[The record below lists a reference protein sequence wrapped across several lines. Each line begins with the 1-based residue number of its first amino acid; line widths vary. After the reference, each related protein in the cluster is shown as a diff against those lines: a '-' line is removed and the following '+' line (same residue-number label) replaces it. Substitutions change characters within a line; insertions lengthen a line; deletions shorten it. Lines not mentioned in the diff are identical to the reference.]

1 MTQSGH
7 GQEGQSWGQPAGRP
21 WGPPPPQAAPGED
34 PAASPTP
41 DAVTDPATQYLRPVA
56 PDAATDPATQYL
68 RPVAP
73 DAATDPATQYLRPVP
88 PVSSPLPP
96 ESPAESTQFLG
107 TGFGAQP
114 PQGYGRPQPQGYGQ
128 APQGYGQP
136 QPQGYGQPYASQ
148 QYQPEPQPP
157 HQHQPPRQPDPDAEA
172 TQYIPPV
179 PGHTGPP
186 AEFDNLFRDGAAG
199 GTQQMPRYEEPARRH
214 QPQQAQHPRPPHPQ
228 QHARPQHQ
236 APPQQSWSD
245 PAGRPD
251 PYDGYDDEPRRRSSK
266 LPLVAAVVV
275 GCAVVGLGAGA
286 LLGGG
291 EDPDGR
297 TDKTGVA
304 AAASSPTP
312 ERTSAAPAPDPVKTQ
327 AEGLDKLLADSN
339 DSRAAVIRSVENIKR
354 CQKLDEA
361 ATDLR
366 EAAGQRRELVTRLGS
381 TPIDKLPHH
390 ADLAA
395 ALTTAWQAS
404 AKADD
409 HYAAWAEQVKKP
421 KNCKDGKARNTG
433 STASAAGASSEATLA
448 KRKAAGLWNGIA
460 RTHGLT
466 ERQPTEL

>member
-1 MTQSGH
+1 MT
-7 GQEGQSWGQPAGRP
+7 
-21 WGPPPPQAAPGED
+21 D
-34 PAASPTP
+34 PATQYLRPVGP
-41 DAVTDPATQYLRPVA
+41 DAVTDPATQYLRPV
-56 PDAATDPATQYL
+56 PPA
-68 RPVAP
+68 
-73 DAATDPATQYLRPVP
+73 
-88 PVSSPLPP
+88 SSPLPP

-114 PQGYGRPQPQGYGQ
+114 PQGYGQPQPQGYGQ
-128 APQGYGQP
+128 SPQGYGQP
-136 QPQGYGQPYASQ
+136 QPPQGYGQPYPSP

-157 HQHQPPRQPDPDAEA
+157 QHQHQPPRQPEPDAEA

-179 PGHTGPP
+179 PGRTGPP
-186 AEFDNLFRDGAAG
+186 AEFDNLFRDGTSG
-199 GTQQMPRYEEPARRH
+199 GTQQMPRYEEPARHH
-214 QPQQAQHPRPPHPQ
+214 QPPQAQHPQPPHQ
-228 QHARPQHQ
+228 QQYVRPQHQ
-236 APPQQSWSD
+236 APPPQQSWSA

-291 EDPDGR
+291 DDPDGR

-381 TPIDKLPHH
+381 TPIDKLPDH

-433 STASAAGASSEATLA
+433 STASAAGASSEATDA

-460 RTHGLT
+460 RTHGLP

>member
-7 GQEGQSWGQPAGRP
+7 GQEGQSWGRPAGQP
-21 WGPPPPQAAPGED
+21 WGPPPPHAAPGEG
-34 PAASPTP
+34 PAAPP
-41 DAVTDPATQYLRPVA
+41 AQDPTDPATQYLRPVA
-56 PDAATDPATQYL
+56 PDPATDPATQYL
-68 RPVAP
+68 RPVPP

-107 TGFGAQP
+107 TGFGA
-114 PQGYGRPQPQGYGQ
+114 PQPQQ
-128 APQGYGQP
+128 HGYGQP
-136 QPQGYGQPYASQ
+136 QQPGYGQPYAPQ
-148 QYQPEPQPP
+148 QHQQP
-157 HQHQPPRQPDPDAEA
+157 QHQPPQHQQPRQPDPDAEA

-179 PGHTGPP
+179 PGRTGPP
-186 AEFDNLFRDGAAG
+186 AEFDNLFRDDASG
-199 GTQQMPRYEEPARRH
+199 GTQQMPRYEPPA
-214 QPQQAQHPRPPHPQ
+214 QQHPQPPHRQQYAAGPQHQPHPQ
-228 QHARPQHQ
+228 Q
-236 APPQQSWSD
+236 QSWGG

-251 PYDGYDDEPRRRSSK
+251 RYDGYDDEPPRRSSK

-291 EDPDGR
+291 DDKDAR
-297 TDKTGVA
+297 TDKTGV

-312 ERTSAAPAPDPVKTQ
+312 ERTTAAPAADPVKTQ

-361 ATDLR
+361 AADLR
-366 EAAGQRRELVTRLGS
+366 EAAGQRRELVTRLGG
-381 TPIDKLPHH
+381 TPIDKLPDH
-390 ADLAA
+390 AALAS

-433 STASAAGASSEATLA
+433 STASAAGASSEATIA

-460 RTHGLT
+460 RTYGLT
-466 ERQPTEL
+466 ERQPTQL